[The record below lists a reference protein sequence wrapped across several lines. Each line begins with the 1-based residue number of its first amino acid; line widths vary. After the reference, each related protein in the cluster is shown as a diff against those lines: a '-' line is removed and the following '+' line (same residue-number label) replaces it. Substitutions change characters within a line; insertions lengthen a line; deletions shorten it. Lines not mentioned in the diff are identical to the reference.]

1 MQRVCFQVSTE
12 DQASRNGR
20 VAGSGGT
27 GDTASATRQFGRL
40 RLTSTLARRF
50 APCAALALAV
60 VSIAGCGDNYRPV
73 IAAVNPVGPAAQPA
87 KYAVVISDPN
97 QGSGGTLPG
106 LATVVDFSGDTVLIT
121 PSLGV
126 KPEFLF
132 MGISGNTAYILN
144 GDGTVN
150 SFVIS
155 TTLISSNVNQ
165 TTLLAGANA
174 NTIFPQGSF
183 TYITQPG
190 RTSVAELKGAPP
202 TLQQEIPVG
211 PSPVY
216 IAGIPKAPR
225 IYSISQG
232 APSGSACA
240 SGTASAIETA
250 NNTVSNVI
258 CTGAAPVYGIMTSDA
273 RRAFVVNS
281 GSNNIT
287 AINAQ
292 QNTLDNNPAAPTGAT
307 TTEVAGSGILQDPAA
322 IKPVWADFAPTLS
335 EMIVANQGD
344 GVTNGSVSIFS
355 IPLCSAAALGTNPA
369 CDPNN
374 PIDANTFGTLVAHIP
389 VGKNPV
395 MVAALQDG
403 TQAYVINEG
412 DSTVSVINLT
422 TNTVSATVPLPATPH
437 PTFVA
442 VTTGTPT
449 GKVYVTSGNS
459 TTMTV
464 LRTDTN
470 SIQTTI
476 PLQGT
481 GVQVRTTAP

>member
-1 MQRVCFQVSTE
+1 MQLAGSEVSATN
-12 DQASRNGR
+12 QASRSGR
-20 VAGSGGT
+20 VAGNRGV
-27 GDTASATRQFGRL
+27 DRAASQRSVTRHSAVFRSL
-40 RLTSTLARRF
+40 VS
-50 APCAALALAV
+50 CAALALAAI
-60 VSIAGCGDNYRPV
+60 SITGCGDNYRPV
-73 IAAVNPVGPAAQPA
+73 ISAVNPVGPAAQPA
-87 KYAVVISDPN
+87 KYAVAISDPN

-132 MGISGNTAYILN
+132 MGAHGNTAYILN

-150 SFVIS
+150 SFPIS

-165 TTLLAGANA
+165 TTLLSGANA

-190 RTSVAELKGAPP
+190 RTSVAELTGSPP

-211 PSPVY
+211 PNPVY
-216 IAGIPKAPR
+216 IAGIPSAPR

-232 APSGSACA
+232 TPQGVTCPSGNQGA
-240 SGTASAIETA
+240 ASAIETS

-258 CTGAAPVYGIMTSDA
+258 CTGTAPVYGIMTADA
-273 RRAFVVNS
+273 KRAFVVNN

-292 QNTLDNNPAAPTGAT
+292 QNTLDNNPAAPNGSNSTQ
-307 TTEVAGSGILQDPAA
+307 VAGSGLLQDPAA
-322 IKPVWADFAPTLS
+322 VKPIWADFAPPLS
-335 EMIVANQGD
+335 ELIVANQGD
-344 GVTNGSVSIFS
+344 GTSNGSVSIFS

-369 CDPNN
+369 CDSNN
-374 PIDANTFGTLVAHIP
+374 PIDAVTFGTLVAHIT

-403 TQAYVINEG
+403 SQAYVINEG

-422 TNTVSATVPLPATPH
+422 TNTVTATVSLPATPN
-437 PTFVA
+437 PSFVA

-459 TTMTV
+459 TTMTI

-470 SIQTTI
+470 AIQTTI

-481 GVQVRTTAP
+481 GVQVRTTLP

>member
-1 MQRVCFQVSTE
+1 M
-12 DQASRNGR
+12 
-20 VAGSGGT
+20 
-27 GDTASATRQFGRL
+27 
-40 RLTSTLARRF
+40 
-50 APCAALALAV
+50 
-60 VSIAGCGDNYRPV
+60 IGCGDNYRPV
-73 IAAVNPVGPAAQPA
+73 IAAVNPVGPAAQPT
-87 KYAVVISDPN
+87 KYAVAISDPN

-132 MGISGNTAYILN
+132 MGAHGNTAYVLN
-144 GDGTVN
+144 ADGTVN
-150 SFVIS
+150 SFPIS
-155 TTLISSNVNQ
+155 TSLISSNVNQ
-165 TTLLAGANA
+165 TTLLSGANA

-190 RTSVAELKGAPP
+190 RTSVAELTGSPP

-211 PSPVY
+211 PNPVY
-216 IAGIPKAPR
+216 IAGIPSAPR
-225 IYSISQG
+225 LYSISQG
-232 APSGSACA
+232 VPQGATCPKGNQ
-240 SGTASAIETA
+240 GTASAIETS

-258 CTGAAPVYGIMTSDA
+258 CTGTAPVYGIMTGDA
-273 RRAFVVNS
+273 KRAFVVNS
-281 GSNNIT
+281 GSNDIT
-287 AINAQ
+287 TINAQ
-292 QNTLDNNPAAPTGAT
+292 QNTLDNNPAAPNGTNST
-307 TTEVAGSGILQDPAA
+307 QVAGSGLLQDPAA
-322 IKPVWADFAPTLS
+322 VKPIWADFAPPLS
-335 EMIVANQGD
+335 ELIVANEGD
-344 GVTNGSVSIFS
+344 GTTNGSVSIFS
-355 IPLCSAAALGTNPA
+355 IPLCSPAALGTNTA

-374 PIDANTFGTLVAHIP
+374 PIDAVTFGTLVAHIP

-403 TQAYVINEG
+403 SQAYVINKG

-422 TNTVSATVPLPATPH
+422 TNTVSATVPLPATPN
-437 PTFVA
+437 PSFIA

-459 TTMTV
+459 TTMTI

-470 SIQTTI
+470 AIQTTI

-481 GVQVRTTAP
+481 GVQVRTTLP